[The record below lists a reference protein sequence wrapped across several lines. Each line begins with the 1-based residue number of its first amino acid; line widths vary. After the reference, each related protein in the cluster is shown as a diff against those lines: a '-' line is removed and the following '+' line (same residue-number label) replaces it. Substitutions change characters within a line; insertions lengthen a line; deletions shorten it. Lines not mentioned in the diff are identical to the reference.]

1 VSPRGRQATGG
12 VLSAPAARLANRRI
26 RLLAAILAA
35 VFCVA
40 AARAAWLQAV
50 KAPSLESIAEGQQRE
65 TISLPAHRGTIYDRM
80 GVELAIGEEATT
92 VYANPQQIGQP
103 ATVAATVARDLDL
116 DEDAVAALL
125 SDRSKGFVYIARKV
139 DPKKAKTLE
148 RRGIVGLGFY
158 PEERRTYPQHRVGAS
173 VIGYAGLDNQGLAG
187 LELQYNDVLSGRDG
201 RETIVRDPF
210 GRLLDVVEA
219 RAVREGRDIRL
230 TLDQRL
236 QAEVEK
242 ILRQTQAAWSAKAAT
257 AIVLDPHTGGVLA
270 MAVEPGFDANQYGD
284 QTLDVQRNRAVTDTY
299 EPGSTFKVV
308 TVAASL
314 EEGLVGPQSS
324 FQLEYSIQ
332 VADRVIHD
340 AEERGTETM
349 TVSQILSRSSNVGA
363 ITLAI
368 QLGRDRLAP
377 WIDRFGFGSKTG
389 IDFPGE
395 SEGIV
400 LPADRW
406 TGSTIGNVP
415 IGQGIAVTPIQ
426 MASVYAT
433 IANGGRW
440 IRPHIIDR
448 IGDRKIDPGERRR
461 VLSRQTAQL
470 LTAMMRDV
478 VAGGTGVEAQVPG
491 YTVAGK
497 TGTAAKP
504 DAGGGYSDTR
514 YVASFVG
521 FAPARAPRVVI
532 LVAVDEPRGAIWGGT
547 VAAPA
552 FSKIAQF
559 ALPYLEVPPD
569 DPATLP
575 APG

>member
-1 VSPRGRQATGG
+1 VSARAQQARGGTPSATAG
-12 VLSAPAARLANRRI
+12 ALANRRI
-26 RLLAAILAA
+26 RLLAAVLAA
-35 VFCVA
+35 IFCVA
-40 AARAAWLQAV
+40 IARAAWLQAV
-50 KAPSLESIAEGQQRE
+50 RAPSLESLAQGQQRE

-92 VYANPQQIGQP
+92 VYANPQQISQP
-103 ATVAATVARDLDL
+103 EIVAAAVARDLGL
-116 DEDAVAALL
+116 DRESVETLL
-125 SDRSKGFVYIARKV
+125 SDRSKGFVYLARKI
-139 DPKKAKTLE
+139 DPDKAAVLE
-148 RRGIVGLGFY
+148 RRDIVGLGFY
-158 PEERRTYPQHRVGAS
+158 PEEQRTYPQRRVGATL
-173 VIGYAGLDNQGLAG
+173 VGYAGLDNEGLAG
-187 LELQYNDVLSGRDG
+187 LELQYNEVLSGLDG

-219 RAVREGRDIRL
+219 RPVREGKDIHL
-230 TLDQRL
+230 TLDHRL

-242 ILRQTQAAWSAKAAT
+242 ILRQTRASWSAKAVT
-257 AIVLDPHTGGVLA
+257 AIVLDPRTGGVLA
-270 MAVEPGFDANQYGD
+270 MANEPGFDANAYGE
-284 QTLDVQRNRAVTDTY
+284 QSLDLQRNRAVTDTY

-308 TVAASL
+308 TVAAAL
-314 EEGLVGPQSS
+314 DEKLVGPQTS
-324 FQLEYSIQ
+324 FRLEYSIQ

-349 TVSQILSRSSNVGA
+349 TVSEILSRSSNVGA

-368 QLGRDRLAP
+368 QLGRERLAR
-377 WIDRFGFGSKTG
+377 WIDRLGFGGKTG

-400 LPADRW
+400 LPAEEW

-426 MASVYAT
+426 MAAVYAT

-440 IRPHIIDR
+440 IRPHVIER
-448 IGDRKIDPGERRR
+448 IGDRRIDAGERRR
-461 VLSRQTAQL
+461 VMSRRTAEL

-478 VAGGTGVEAQVPG
+478 VSGGTGVEAQVPG
-491 YTVAGK
+491 YTAAGK

-504 DAGGGYSDTR
+504 DPDGGYSDTR

-521 FAPARAPRVVI
+521 FAPARAPRVVV

-559 ALPYLEVPPD
+559 ALQYLEVPPD
-569 DPATLP
+569 APETLP
-575 APG
+575 VSG

>member
-1 VSPRGRQATGG
+1 M
-12 VLSAPAARLANRRI
+12 RLANRRI
-26 RLLAAILAA
+26 RLLAVVLAA
-35 VFCVA
+35 IFCIA
-40 AARAAWLQAV
+40 FARAAWLQAV
-50 KAPSLESIAEGQQRE
+50 KAPSLESLAQGQQRE
-65 TISLPAHRGTIYDRM
+65 TIALPAHRGTVYDRM

-92 VYANPQQIGQP
+92 VYANPSQIRQP
-103 ATVAATVARDLDL
+103 AVVAAAVARDLGL
-116 DEDAVAALL
+116 DEKAVAALL
-125 SDRSKGFVYIARKV
+125 ADRSRGFVYLARKI
-139 DPKKAKTLE
+139 DPTKARLLE
-148 RRGIVGLGFY
+148 RRDIVGLGFY
-158 PEERRTYPQHRVGAS
+158 PEERRTYPHRRIGAA
-173 VIGYAGLDNQGLAG
+173 VIGYAGLDNEGLAG
-187 LELQYNDVLSGRDG
+187 LELQYDEVLSGRDG

-219 RAVREGRDIRL
+219 RPVREGRDIHL
-230 TLDQRL
+230 TLDHRL

-242 ILRQTQAAWSAKAAT
+242 ILRQARVAWSAKAAT
-257 AIVLDPHTGGVLA
+257 AIVLDPRTGGVLS
-270 MAVEPGFDANQYGD
+270 MAVEPGFDANAYGE
-284 QTLDVQRNRAVTDTY
+284 QSLDAQRNRAVTDTY

-308 TVAASL
+308 TVAGAL
-314 EEGLVGPQSS
+314 EEKLVGPQTS
-324 FQLEYSIQ
+324 FRLQYSIQ

-340 AEERGTETM
+340 AEERGTEDM

-368 QLGRDRLAP
+368 QLGRERLAR
-377 WIDRFGFGSKTG
+377 WIERFGFGAKTG

-426 MASVYAT
+426 MAAAYAT

-440 IRPHIIDR
+440 IRPHVIER
-448 IGDRKIDPGERRR
+448 IGDRRIDPGDRHR
-461 VLSRQTAQL
+461 VMSRQTADL

-478 VAGGTGVEAQVPG
+478 VADGTGVEAQVPG
-491 YTVAGK
+491 YSVAGK

-504 DAGGGYSDTR
+504 DPTGGYSDTR

-521 FAPARAPRVVI
+521 FAPAAAPRIVV
-532 LVAVDEPRGAIWGGT
+532 LVAVDEPMGAIWGGT
-547 VAAPA
+547 VAAPV

-559 ALPYLEVPPD
+559 ALPYLDVQPD
-569 DPATLP
+569 LPETLAATT
-575 APG
+575 G

>member
-1 VSPRGRQATGG
+1 LSARAPQARGGPLT
-12 VLSAPAARLANRRI
+12 APAARLANRRI
-26 RLLAAILAA
+26 RLLAFALAA
-35 VFCVA
+35 IFCVA
-40 AARAAWLQAV
+40 FARATWLQAV
-50 KAPSLESIAEGQQRE
+50 KAPSLESLAEGQQRE
-65 TISLPAHRGTIYDRM
+65 TITLPAHRGTIYDRM

-92 VYANPQQIGQP
+92 VYANPTQIRQP
-103 ATVAATVARDLDL
+103 AVVAAAVARDLGL
-116 DEDAVAALL
+116 DEAEVAALL
-125 SDRSKGFVYIARKV
+125 SDRSKGFVYLARKT
-139 DPKKAKTLE
+139 DPTKARLLE
-148 RRGIVGLGFY
+148 RRDIVGLGFY
-158 PEERRTYPQHRVGAS
+158 PEERRTYPHRRIGAA
-173 VIGYAGLDNQGLAG
+173 VIGYAGLDNDGLAG
-187 LELQYNDVLSGRDG
+187 LELQYDDVLSGRDG

-219 RAVREGRDIRL
+219 RPVREGRDIHL
-230 TLDQRL
+230 TLDHRL

-242 ILRQTQAAWSAKAAT
+242 IIRQAHVAWSAKAAT
-257 AIVLDPHTGGVLA
+257 AIVLDPRTGGVLA
-270 MAVEPGFDANQYGD
+270 MAVEPGFDANAYGE
-284 QTLDVQRNRAVTDTY
+284 QSLEAQRNRAVTDTY

-308 TVAASL
+308 TVAAAL
-314 EEGLVGPQSS
+314 EEQLVGPQTS
-324 FQLEYSIQ
+324 FVLEYSIQ

-368 QLGRDRLAP
+368 QLGRDRLAR
-377 WIDRFGFGSKTG
+377 WIDRFGFGAKTG

-426 MASVYAT
+426 MAAAYAT

-440 IRPHIIDR
+440 IRPHVIER
-448 IGDRKIDPGERRR
+448 IGDRRIDPGARHR
-461 VLSRQTAQL
+461 VMSRQTADL

-478 VAGGTGVEAQVPG
+478 VADGTGVEAQVPG
-491 YTVAGK
+491 YSVAGK
-497 TGTAAKP
+497 TGTAAKADP
-504 DAGGGYSDTR
+504 SGGYSDTR

-521 FAPARAPRVVI
+521 IAPASAPRVVV

-547 VAAPA
+547 VAAPI
-552 FSKIAQF
+552 FSRIAQF
-559 ALPYLEVPPD
+559 ALPYLDVQPD
-569 DPATLP
+569 QPETITA
-575 APG
+575 G